1 VSQDLRP
8 ETVGNEERP
17 TWELSA
23 QWRRFLRR
31 VRWGTRLVLI
41 GGLIVLAAEVA
52 SVYRLFHDLHPMAG
66 WLAAALF
73 VAALGWF
80 VGRPVLTA
88 VRVPRAVRPP
98 RLPAIGERSAQD
110 LRQQVGYL
118 RRYLRNLGR
127 NEELVHHQND
137 VHLALE
143 ELERIARAP
152 DGGSDVHQHII
163 DFERERILPLLDE
176 LDTRVDA
183 IIYREA
189 LAVGTSTALS
199 PNGTLDV
206 FFVLWRNAN
215 LTATIA
221 RIYYGRPGLAGSA
234 LVLKDVASAILLASV
249 MERISDVSAG
259 LIRKLGEGGR
269 SLPLLGA
276 VVGPAV
282 DGLVNALMTMKLG
295 YLAKE
300 RCRSFQAWD
309 GDTQSHAV
317 RRSFRAVGRAGTGLF
332 DDLLRRIDRP
342 LASVKRSAD
351 TGKETVHDISSRTM
365 EFLKG
370 LRSTLRKGES
380 AD

>member
-8 ETVGNEERP
+8 ETVGDEERP

-41 GGLIVLAAEVA
+41 GGLIVLAAEIA

-66 WLAAALF
+66 WLAATLF
-73 VAALGWF
+73 VAALAWF
-80 VGRPVLTA
+80 VGRPVLAA

-98 RLPAIGERSAQD
+98 RLPAIEERSAQD

-127 NEELVHHQND
+127 NEELVHHQSD
-137 VHLALE
+137 VRLALD
-143 ELERIARAP
+143 ELERIASAP
-152 DGGSDVHQHII
+152 EDGVDIHQRIV
-163 DFERERILPLLDE
+163 DFERERVLPLLDE

-317 RRSFRAVGRAGTGLF
+317 RRSFRAVGRAGTDLF

-342 LASVKRSAD
+342 LASVKRTAD
-351 TGKETVHDISSRTM
+351 TGKETVHDLSSRTM
-365 EFLKG
+365 DFLKG